1 MDIKRSRR
9 LLKDISD
16 YGWKKFQEAKAVIN
30 EENSKH
36 IMLVAYM
43 SQCQVNFDG
52 IISLTLPAKPQSTA
66 GVLQLRALQECFI
79 NTKLITLQDDEMFAN
94 YLYINSEYERIRTT
108 KVLLDQ
114 SAIDQSKH
122 DEIVNEANQI
132 ISNMK
137 SQTTLPTIPSL
148 IIADRDYYDK
158 KQFSLRKKCEI
169 IDYLD
174 TENSSV
180 HKMVDNYDV
189 VYKQLS
195 RYVHPDARTILK
207 NINFTSSSATINI
220 NGDASLYEDVIGMSF
235 MYYASVLEI
244 FVNQLEIYEPRR
256 FKLYSTRFNKYIS
269 TDAGII

>member
-9 LLKDISD
+9 LLKDISN
-16 YGWKKFQEAKAVIN
+16 YGWEKFQEAKALIS
-30 EENSKH
+30 ETNSKH

-52 IISLTLPAKPQSTA
+52 IISLTLPSRPQGTA

-79 NTKLITLQDDEMFAN
+79 NTKLITLNDDEVFAN

-108 KVLLDQ
+108 KVLLNQ
-114 SAIDQSKH
+114 LAIDQAKH
-122 DEIVNEANQI
+122 DEILNEANQI

-137 SQTTLPTIPSL
+137 AQTTLPIIPGL
-148 IIADRDYYDK
+148 IVAGKDYYDK
-158 KQFSLRKKCEI
+158 QQFSLKKKCEI

-207 NINFTSSSATINI
+207 NINFISNTSTINI
-220 NGDASLYEDVIGMSF
+220 NGDASLYEDIVSMSF
-235 MYYASVLEI
+235 MYYATVLEI
-244 FVNQLEIYEPRR
+244 FVNNLDIYEPRR
-256 FKLYSTRFNKYIS
+256 FKLFSNRFDKYIQRTS
-269 TDAGII
+269 S

>member
-1 MDIKRSRR
+1 MDTNKARR
-9 LLKDISD
+9 LLKDISN
-16 YGWKKFQEAKAVIN
+16 YGWEKFQEAHGVVDTN
-30 EENSKH
+30 NSKH

-52 IISLTLPAKPQSTA
+52 IISLTLPSKPQGTA

-79 NTKLITLQDDEMFAN
+79 NTKLITLNDDDVFAN

-108 KVLLDQ
+108 KVLLNQ
-114 SAIDQSKH
+114 GAIDQDKH
-122 DEIVNEANQI
+122 DEVVDEANTI
-132 ISNMK
+132 ITNMK
-137 SQTTLPTIPSL
+137 AQTTLPTIPSL
-148 IIADRDYYDK
+148 IVAGKDYYDN
-158 KQFSLRKKCEI
+158 KQFSLKKKCET

-207 NINFTSSSATINI
+207 NINFTSNTSTINI
-220 NGDASLYEDVIGMSF
+220 L
-235 MYYASVLEI
+235 
-244 FVNQLEIYEPRR
+244 
-256 FKLYSTRFNKYIS
+256 
-269 TDAGII
+269 